1 MASHSPLSIPPKMT
15 KRKFEDLGSVQAEKF
30 RLKALLHEHAFRL
43 EQRGNALKDP
53 ELLKLLVGNTVRN
66 AVSQWGPGR
75 FMARVVGK
83 DQSGI
88 GGYLGGVLAS
98 RAKGF
103 KGKAMALVVGA
114 LAPAILERLIPPDK
128 LEQFIHYLEG
138 LKERFAEMLH
148 PKDTE

>member
-1 MASHSPLSIPPKMT
+1 MT

-53 ELLKLLVGNTVRN
+53 ELRKLLVGNTVRN
-66 AVSQWGPGR
+66 AFSHWGPGR
-75 FMARVVGK
+75 FITRVVGK

-103 KGKAMALVVGA
+103 KGKAMALVIGA
-114 LAPAILERLIPPDK
+114 LAPAILERLIHPEK
-128 LEQFIHYLEG
+128 LERFIHYLEAM
-138 LKERFAEMLH
+138 KERFTGSFDPE
-148 PKDTE
+148 DTEEPPL